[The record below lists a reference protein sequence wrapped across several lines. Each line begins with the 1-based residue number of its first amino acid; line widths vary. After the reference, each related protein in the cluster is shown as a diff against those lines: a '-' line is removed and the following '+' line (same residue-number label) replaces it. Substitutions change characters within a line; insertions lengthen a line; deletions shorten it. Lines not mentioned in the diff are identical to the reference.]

1 MAALLSFR
9 DGVKD
14 FCSKYDKFVSPLCKF
29 ILAIVMFWS
38 IAHLTGYNSMMS
50 SMVVVLAASF
60 VCAFLSD
67 SLTLAIGGV
76 YACAQVAS
84 ASIELGITFVIIFVI
99 MYCVYIRFFPKAS
112 WVIMFMPFLYIIKF
126 AYFMPLLAGMFL
138 GVAGMIPAAFGC
150 IFYFFMK
157 YTADY
162 MQLASTTPADSIV
175 EGYKYIFEHLV
186 QDKTLLLTIIVFA
199 VVIVLTYIIYRMS
212 FAYSW
217 YVAIITGGI
226 VEIVLFLVGT
236 LSMETEISLSG
247 ALLGCIFAILVALI
261 VQFFKTVVDYSSV
274 ENTQFEDDEYYYY
287 VKAVPK
293 IMSDR
298 QKSSKSSAGRS
309 EMPRKQAPSSAPR
322 RSSTPAKRGESTTG
336 ATR

>member
-1 MAALLSFR
+1 MIALLSFR

-112 WVIMFMPFLYIIKF
+112 WVIMFMPFL
-126 AYFMPLLAGMFL
+126 
-138 GVAGMIPAAFGC
+138 
-150 IFYFFMK
+150 
-157 YTADY
+157 
-162 MQLASTTPADSIV
+162 
-175 EGYKYIFEHLV
+175 
-186 QDKTLLLTIIVFA
+186 
-199 VVIVLTYIIYRMS
+199 
-212 FAYSW
+212 
-217 YVAIITGGI
+217 
-226 VEIVLFLVGT
+226 
-236 LSMETEISLSG
+236 
-247 ALLGCIFAILVALI
+247 
-261 VQFFKTVVDYSSV
+261 
-274 ENTQFEDDEYYYY
+274 
-287 VKAVPK
+287 
-293 IMSDR
+293 
-298 QKSSKSSAGRS
+298 
-309 EMPRKQAPSSAPR
+309 
-322 RSSTPAKRGESTTG
+322 
-336 ATR
+336 

>member
-1 MAALLSFR
+1 MTALLSFR

-126 AYFMPLLAGMFL
+126 AYFMPLLAGMLIGF
-138 GVAGMIPAAFGC
+138 AGMIPAAFGC

-226 VEIVLFLVGT
+226 VEIDFIPGW
-236 LSMETEISLSG
+236 
-247 ALLGCIFAILVALI
+247 
-261 VQFFKTVVDYSSV
+261 
-274 ENTQFEDDEYYYY
+274 NTFYGD
-287 VKAVPK
+287 
-293 IMSDR
+293 
-298 QKSSKSSAGRS
+298 
-309 EMPRKQAPSSAPR
+309 
-322 RSSTPAKRGESTTG
+322 
-336 ATR
+336 